1 MPQPSSSPP
10 SDGQGTTPAAESHRD
25 RDRTPRRLLAEQVML
40 IHQQAPILLG
50 FSLVIL
56 AFTHYVLRQV
66 SPPDVLGIWTLALVL
81 AYLLR
86 LADVVRF
93 LRLPLHRRYR
103 QANRWRWHY
112 LVGAFVTGALWGL
125 ASLWLMPASIEYQT
139 FMMMV
144 VGGIASTVIVVYSV
158 LRFLGMLFVIP
169 ALVPWLLVFL
179 TMPDNIHQAI
189 GILGLCY
196 VGILSLA
203 SEHMHRVMVSR
214 LQMAVRNRDLMN
226 ALRRRALQ
234 TRNLNRELQRENIE
248 RRQAEERFRRLADAS
263 DEGILIHDQGFII
276 SANRRVS
283 EMFGYGLEELYGMSV
298 LELAV
303 PEFRV
308 MIREHLMKRGEQKL
322 YGQGR
327 RKDGSRFPLA
337 THGKD
342 IPVGETSMRVVVIQ
356 DLTALQQTEAALNR
370 EKERALVT
378 LESIGDGVI
387 TTDARGVI
395 TYLNPVC
402 EELTGWYRTEAVGL
416 PLSRILRLTRE
427 ATGEVVSDPV
437 AQCVTREARCYISG
451 DVILRGT
458 RSDQPYCIE
467 VVVSPVRENDR
478 LVGTVLVLHDVTM
491 LHTMARQMAYQATH
505 DALTGLINRMEFEN
519 RLSAL
524 IEDARR
530 FDHQHAMCYLDLDDF
545 KVVNDTSGHA
555 AGDRM
560 LQELAVRLE
569 SRLRDEDTLARLGG
583 DEFGLLLPNA
593 SLTQARGVAAQLCQT
608 MREYHLQWGN
618 QIHQVGVSVGL
629 VPIDARS
636 GEPSDILGA
645 ADSACYVAK
654 DRGRN
659 RVHVYEA
666 DDAEVVRH
674 HGSMRWLQ
682 QIRQALAQ
690 NRFRLYSQIIAETGS
705 PAGKPRHAEILL
717 RMVGD
722 EGELIAPGQFI
733 PAAERY
739 YLMNEIDHWVIRHA
753 LAALR
758 SANHRGET
766 GSLRVSINLSGQS
779 LSDPRFLN
787 FLVGALSDSGLPPT
801 WFCFEI
807 TETAAVANI
816 AQAQRFI
823 QVLRGMGCTF
833 ALDDFGSGLSS
844 FAYLK
849 RLPVDYLKIDG
860 SFVRNIVHDETDY
873 AMVKSI
879 QQIGNV
885 MAIRTVAEFVE
896 NMAIAERLQELGV
909 DYLQG
914 YALGKPRPLGEFLAG
929 EAAMP

>member
-1 MPQPSSSPP
+1 MPQPSPSPP
-10 SDGQGTTPAAESHRD
+10 TDGQGTTPAAKPHRD
-25 RDRTPRRLLAEQVML
+25 RDRTQRRLLAEQVML
-40 IHQQAPILLG
+40 IHQQAPLLLL
-50 FSLVIL
+50 FSLVIV
-56 AFTHYVLRQV
+56 ASTYYVMYPV
-66 SPPDVLGIWTLALVL
+66 SRPDMLNAWMLGLVL
-81 AYLLR
+81 VYLLR
-86 LADVVRF
+86 LADAVRF
-93 LRLPLHRRYR
+93 LRMPRYRRYR
-103 QANRWRWHY
+103 MAARWRWHY
-112 LVGAFVTGALWGL
+112 LVGALFTGGLWGL
-125 ASLWLMPASIEYQT
+125 ASLWLMPTQIEYQT

-144 VGGIASTVIVVYSV
+144 IGGIASTVIVVYSV

-169 ALVPWLLVFL
+169 ALVPWALAFL
-179 TMPDNIHQAI
+179 TMNDDIHQVI
-189 GILGLCY
+189 GFLALSY
-196 VGILSLA
+196 VAILSLA
-203 SEHMHRVMVSR
+203 SEHMHRIMVAR
-214 LQMAVRNRDLMN
+214 LQMAERNRDLMN
-226 ALRRRALQ
+226 ALRRRELQ

-263 DEGILIHDQGFII
+263 DEGILIHDQGFIV
-276 SANRRVS
+276 SANRRVA
-283 EMFGYGLEELYGMSV
+283 EMFGYTLEELYGMNV
-298 LELAV
+298 LDLAV
-303 PEFRV
+303 PEMHAQIREQL
-308 MIREHLMKRGEQKL
+308 MIRGERRL
-322 YGQGR
+322 HGQGL

-337 THGKD
+337 SHGKD

-387 TTDARGVI
+387 TTDAQGVI

-402 EELTGWYRTEAVGL
+402 EELTGWYRAEAIGL
-416 PLSRILRLTRE
+416 HLSRILRLTRE
-427 ATGEVVSDPV
+427 SGGEVVSDPV
-437 AQCVTREARCYISG
+437 AQCVAHESRCYISG
-451 DVILRGT
+451 DVVLQGT
-458 RSDQPYCIE
+458 RSQQKYCIE
-467 VVVSPVRENDR
+467 VVVSPVHENGR
-478 LVGTVLVLHDVTM
+478 LVGTVLVLHDVTV
-491 LHTMARQMAYQATH
+491 LHTMAQQMSYQATH

-530 FDHQHAMCYLDLDDF
+530 FDHRHVMCYLDLDDF
-545 KVVNDTSGHA
+545 KVVNDTSGHG

-560 LQELAVRLE
+560 LQELSLRLE
-569 SRLRDEDTLARLGG
+569 ARLREEDTLARLGG
-583 DEFGLLLPNA
+583 DEFGVLLPNT
-593 SLTQARGVAAQLCQT
+593 SLSWARSMAEQLRQT
-608 MREYHLQWGN
+608 VREYHLQWEN
-618 QIHQVGVSVGL
+618 QIHQVGVSIGM

-659 RVHVYEA
+659 RVHVYES
-666 DDAEVVRH
+666 DDVELARH

-682 QIRQALAQ
+682 KIRQALSQ
-690 NRFRLYSQIIAETGS
+690 NRFRLYSQIIAEAGTSTGN
-705 PAGKPRHAEILL
+705 PRHAEILL
-717 RMVGD
+717 RMVSE

-758 SANHRGET
+758 SVNHRGESE
-766 GSLRVSINLSGQS
+766 SLRVSINLSGQS

-787 FLVGALSDSGLPPT
+787 FLVGALSDSGLPPQ

-823 QVLRGMGCTF
+823 QVLRGMGCAF

-929 EAAMP
+929 EAGMS

>member
-1 MPQPSSSPP
+1 MPQPSPSPQP
-10 SDGQGTTPAAESHRD
+10 DGQGTTPAAGSHRD
-25 RDRTPRRLLAEQVML
+25 RDRTSRRLLAEQVIL
-40 IHQQAPILLG
+40 IHQQAPLLLV
-50 FSLVIL
+50 FSLVIV
-56 AFTHYVLRQV
+56 AFTHYILRQV
-66 SPPDVLGIWTLALVL
+66 SPPDVLAAWTLVLVL
-81 AYLLR
+81 VILLR
-86 LADVVRF
+86 LADVIRF
-93 LRLPLHRRYR
+93 QRLSLYRRYR
-103 QANRWRWHY
+103 LANRWRWHY
-112 LVGAFVTGALWGL
+112 LVGAFVTGTLWGL
-125 ASLWLMPASIEYQT
+125 ASLWLMPASIEHQT

-144 VGGIASTVIVVYSV
+144 VGGIASTVTVAYSV

-169 ALVPWLLVFL
+169 SLLPWSLAFL
-179 TMPDNIHQAI
+179 TMRDDIHQVI
-189 GILGLCY
+189 GILALSY
-196 VGILSLA
+196 VAILSLA
-203 SEHMHRVMVSR
+203 SEYMHRIMSNR
-214 LQMAVRNRDLMN
+214 LQIAERNRDLMN
-226 ALRRRALQ
+226 ALRRRELQ
-234 TRNLNRELQRENIE
+234 TRNLNQKLQRENNE

-263 DEGILIHDQGFII
+263 DEGILIHDQGFIV
-276 SANRRVS
+276 SANRRVA
-283 EMFGYGLEELYGMSV
+283 EMFGYTLEELYGMNV

-303 PEFRV
+303 PEMHAQIREQL
-308 MIREHLMKRGEQKL
+308 MIRGERRL
-322 YGQGR
+322 YGQGL
-327 RKDGSRFPLA
+327 RKDGTRFPLA

-342 IPVGETSMRVVVIQ
+342 IPVGETSMRVAVIQ

-387 TTDARGVI
+387 TTDAHGVI

-402 EELTGWYRTEAVGL
+402 EELTGWFRAEAIGL

-427 ATGEVVSDPV
+427 SSGEVVSDPV
-437 AQCVTREARCYISG
+437 AQCVTRESRCYISG
-451 DVILRGT
+451 DVVLQGT
-458 RSDQPYCIE
+458 RSHQKYCIE
-467 VVVSPVRENDR
+467 VVVSPVHEDER

-491 LHTMARQMAYQATH
+491 LHTMAQQMSYQATH

-519 RLSAL
+519 RLTAL
-524 IEDARR
+524 LEDARR
-530 FDHQHAMCYLDLDDF
+530 FDRQHVMCYLDLDDF

-560 LQELAVRLE
+560 LQELSLRLE
-569 SRLRDEDTLARLGG
+569 TRLQEGDTLARLGG
-583 DEFGLLLPNA
+583 DEFGVLLQNA
-593 SLTQARGVAAQLCQT
+593 SLSWARRVAEQLRQT
-608 MREYHLQWGN
+608 VREYHLQWGN
-618 QIHQVGVSVGL
+618 QIHQVGVSIGL

-636 GEPSDILGA
+636 GEPSDILSA

-659 RVHVYEA
+659 QVHVYES
-666 DDAEVVRH
+666 DDAELARH

-682 QIRQALAQ
+682 KIRQALSQ
-690 NRFRLYSQIIAETGS
+690 NRFRLYSQIITETGTTTGTS
-705 PAGKPRHAEILL
+705 RHAEILL
-717 RMVGD
+717 RMVSD

-758 SANHRGET
+758 SANHRGEAEA
-766 GSLRVSINLSGQS
+766 LRVSINLSGQS
-779 LSDPRFLN
+779 LSDPQFLN
-787 FLVGALSDSGLPPT
+787 FLVGALSDSGLPPQ

-816 AQAQRFI
+816 VQAQRFI

-929 EAAMP
+929 EAGMS